1 MRLYPEPRPSR
12 RGRPRNDVPRSA
24 KTKSVRLKSRPKFVS
39 SGRMHITTREAM
51 TCGRPRHKPLNA
63 MPRTTMPREP
73 GSKALWPR
81 DLTSVPRPM
90 APSEPRSHVPRPA
103 EKHRPIHH
111 PSDHTGR
118 PRNHPATTVLITT
131 RPDCPA
137 DRPDRPSERRGRPE
151 AVFEAQSAQFKP
163 KAGAD
168 LARLGFFHIKVLTRQ
183 CRSKVN
189 NAMQHH
195 VSTASRQHRDSI
207 GIAAHHRAGEKTLKK
222 VNQGSKMGLPPDD
235 PNTGLQSELGAD
247 GNPIVHPVEVDAT
260 NGHQQA
266 LTSRRTATRP
276 KVAKLHRDLNAISSK
291 VHGATSSTPDYT
303 EILADTQKI
312 GDSKTVTSISSME
325 EASIPSRR
333 CLQNRYH
340 LKNARPQPVSSKHDP
355 EKTSVVKARPQPVSS
370 KHDPEKTSVAKARPQ
385 PVSSK
390 HDPVKTI
397 VAEARPQPVS
407 SKHDPE
413 KTSVAK
419 AQLMAGLDC
428 LKFSQFINPTNE
440 LQVHSRVVVGV
451 EHEEEVFSLNTL

>member
-1 MRLYPEPRPSR
+1 MFRARPK
-12 RGRPRNDVPRSA
+12 P
-24 KTKSVRLKSRPKFVS
+24 SVRLKSRPKFA
-39 SGRMHITTREAM
+39 SGRSHHDPGNNAR
-51 TCGRPRHKPLNA
+51 GRPSHNHSA
-63 MPRTTMPREP
+63 TPRTTMPASREQSLAAAQP
-73 GSKALWPR
+73 SRTTADASVRAGSRP
-81 DLTSVPRPM
+81 TSGRETSTNPPPVRP
-90 APSEPRSHVPRPA
+90 
-103 EKHRPIHH
+103 HRPTEKSSGHDR
-111 PSDHTGR
+111 SDRHDPMSGR
-118 PRNHPATTVLITT
+118 
-131 RPDCPA
+131 
-137 DRPDRPSERRGRPE
+137 RPDRPSERRGRPE